1 MQIFKQSNS
10 KKAFKT
16 YYNLQ
21 KDFKKA
27 KSSALI
33 QTKTGKIGLRA
44 FLFER
49 KVPRIVTPLYEY
61 RTAEETVAHLLEGC
75 SHYSE
80 AKDL

>member
-1 MQIFKQSNS
+1 MQIFKQSNP
-10 KKAFKT
+10 KKAFKS

-33 QTKTGKIGLRA
+33 QARTGKIGLRA

-49 KVPRIVTPLYEY
+49 KVPGIATLLCEC

-75 SHYSE
+75 SYYPE